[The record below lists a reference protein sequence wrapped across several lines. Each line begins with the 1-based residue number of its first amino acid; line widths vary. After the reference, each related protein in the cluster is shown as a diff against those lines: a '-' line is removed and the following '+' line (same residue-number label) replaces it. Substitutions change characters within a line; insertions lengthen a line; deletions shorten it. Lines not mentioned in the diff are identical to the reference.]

1 MITINKEFSSIK
13 LDLSTLV
20 CTQCGSSNFKFQVT
34 AEDTYTDTTVYHTS
48 DDYKQTI
55 LGLDCIDCNCG
66 YSFEI
71 NLSKEEK

>member
-1 MITINKEFSSIK
+1 MVTIDKEYSSIK

-20 CTQCGSSNFKFQVT
+20 CPECGSSNFKFQVT
-34 AEDTYTDTTVYHTS
+34 AEDTYTDATVYHTS
-48 DDYKQTI
+48 ENEKTTV
-55 LGLDCIDCNCG
+55 LGLDCIDCKSG